1 MFFNI
6 VEKHL
11 ELDFNNIVEHTY
23 ALKLLSFFLQ
33 SFILYFDFFFCRL
46 LLYKDKFTFLKAY

>member
-33 SFILYFDFFFCRL
+33 SFILYFDFFFL
-46 LLYKDKFTFLKAY
+46 PIIII